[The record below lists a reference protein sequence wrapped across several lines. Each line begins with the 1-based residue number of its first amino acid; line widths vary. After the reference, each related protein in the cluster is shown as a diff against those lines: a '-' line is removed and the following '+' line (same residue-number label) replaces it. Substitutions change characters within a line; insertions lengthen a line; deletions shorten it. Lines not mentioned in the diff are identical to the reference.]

1 MTLAETTKTHNDH
14 TKIHYEDYKGMHHN
28 STRITKDHIKH
39 LETVTATLDYIYES
53 SATAA
58 SSEATYIAA
67 ATTTTDS
74 TAVYSEPPYIAAA
87 STLTDTTLIE
97 AFGTGLITASVSAQ
111 DFTSSLAPS
120 YASNTV
126 LAISTNYTQSTLVA
140 PYPYATGFTP
150 SAGLAT
156 TSRAVFT
163 GSCGRRSVDYLLVAV
178 LPALVGM
185 FMWA

>member
-1 MTLAETTKTHNDH
+1 MTLPETTKTHNDH
-14 TKIHYEDYKGMHHN
+14 TKIHDEDYKGMHTDSPYSMYKYETNFN

-39 LETVTATLDYIYES
+39 LKTATATSYYIYEI
-53 SATAA
+53 SA
-58 SSEATYIAA
+58 
-67 ATTTTDS
+67 
-74 TAVYSEPPYIAAA
+74 TAVYSEPPYMAAA
-87 STLTDTTLIE
+87 STE

-126 LAISTNYTQSTLVA
+126 LAMPTYYMQSTFVA
-140 PYPYATGFTP
+140 TYSYATGFTP
-150 SAGLAT
+150 STGFAAT
-156 TSRAVFT
+156 SQAVFR

-178 LPALVGM
+178 LPTLVGM

>member
-14 TKIHYEDYKGMHHN
+14 TKIHYDDYKGMHADSPYSTPKYKMHLN
-28 STRITKDHIKH
+28 STRITKDHMKH
-39 LETVTATLDYIYES
+39 LKTAAATSYYIYES
-53 SATAA
+53 PA
-58 SSEATYIAA
+58 
-67 ATTTTDS
+67 
-74 TAVYSEPPYIAAA
+74 TAVYSEPPYMAAA
-87 STLTDTTLIE
+87 STMTDTTVTE

-111 DFTSSLAPS
+111 DFTVSLAPS

-126 LAISTNYTQSTLVA
+126 LAIPTYYMQSTFVA
-140 PYPYATGFTP
+140 PYPYATGSTP
-150 SAGLAT
+150 SAGFAT
-156 TSRAVFT
+156 TSQAVFT